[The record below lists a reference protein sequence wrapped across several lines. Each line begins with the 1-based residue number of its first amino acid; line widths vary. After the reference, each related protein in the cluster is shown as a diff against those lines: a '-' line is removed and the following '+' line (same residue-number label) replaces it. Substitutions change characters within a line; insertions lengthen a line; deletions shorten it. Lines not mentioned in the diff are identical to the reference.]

1 MTSLEILR
9 RRRLLTQAE
18 LAKAAGVGVSTIYLI
33 ENGKRRSLR
42 PRVMR
47 AIAQA
52 LEVDPLEID
61 EFRRAVESEP
71 RRLAA

>member
-1 MTSLEILR
+1 VTSLEILR

-33 ENGKRRSLR
+33 ENGKRHSLR

-47 AIAQA
+47 AIART
-52 LEVDPLEID
+52 LEVDPFEID
-61 EFRRAVESEP
+61 EFRRVIEGQLE
-71 RRLAA
+71 AAA